1 MEDLSELFQKLID
14 FRKINEQFNIFFK
27 VLDTK
32 KNLNDE
38 KKVNLMLVYIAKE
51 IIIIPQYFEK
61 VLEYFS
67 KETPKLLIESI
78 AFSKDF
84 PFSQPRHVV
93 NCILL
98 SKVIKARPDLK
109 SYAQKYFEQYASPF
123 QEEDSTSA
131 SKTKKCRITLPY
143 NVYLRDLN
151 IVEACYFLLKSDP
164 KFYRQRWKW
173 SIFIKKY
180 SLHTDYKVSW
190 LACQTIAVILG
201 LNESSLK
208 SLISQRLPEDLNLK
222 LTIEFEEHN
231 GFTKNLPDTN
241 TLDQHPFIP
250 RECKEVQ
257 EVVNISGIYISA
269 LSKPKR
275 PLLIEVP
282 STHNN
287 LKKIAISLSCGKA
300 FCLQGPVGSG
310 KTGLI
315 EHLAA
320 CSGRELGDTFI
331 KVQLGDQTDSKM
343 LLGTYKC
350 SEIPGEFIWQPGVLT
365 QAVME
370 GNWLLLEDIDL
381 VSMDVASVLVSLLEN
396 NALTVPGYRDL
407 VPVTPGFQ
415 LFLTQRLI
423 TSSFGQYRHH
433 SNVMQLLEKQLLQ
446 ITIDPLTIAELK
458 YILHVK
464 YPQFDTISD
473 RLNNVFALFCSNR
486 NDETYLVRRPGRL
499 ISTRDF
505 FKWCCRAA
513 INYDVKSQ
521 ESALRVLQDAIDVF
535 CCSIPSVDEALGLAK
550 EISTQLGI
558 INHKAEY
565 FFNNYKPTM
574 KLTLDSF
581 QSERVNLV
589 REHSIYSKQTKFCFT
604 RPTAVLLERIMCCV
618 NLKEPV
624 LLVGETGTGKTS
636 SVQYLAH
643 TLGKKLTVINMNQ
656 QSDSADLLGGFKPVD
671 LRIIIAPI
679 RTEFEAVFR
688 DFFNTES
695 NKEFLNKIAFAFN
708 KQKFLHLIS
717 MMQKSAVTAL
727 RRLSSSLEGA
737 SESEKKKKDQDFC
750 VRWQSVNE
758 KLKKVEVQL
767 KQGNALYFAFIEG
780 SLVKAVREGSWVLL
794 DEINLANAE
803 TLECLSGLLENT
815 SGSICLLEKGDKT
828 PIKRHPNFT
837 LFACMNPATNV
848 GKKDLPTGLRNR
860 FTEFY
865 VDELIEKSD
874 LILLVSS
881 YLEAMALNDQEVSKI
896 VDFYLRIR
904 KEMNLSLCDGM
915 GHKPHFSLRSLCR
928 ALMTASKNPC
938 GTFKRSLY
946 EAFCLSFLTQLDAGS
961 YNMVQGLIGSYL
973 IGDEKKIR
981 AILKQGI
988 PEPKQSGNIFLEFE
1002 GYWIKKGSLEPK
1014 TPDNYILTSSV
1025 RKNLKDLVRVV
1036 SIGKLPVLL
1045 QGDTS
1050 VGKTSLITY
1059 LAKSSGNKCVRIN
1072 NHEHTDLQEY
1082 IGSYVADSTG
1092 KLIFREGVL
1101 VEAMRKGNWIILDEL
1116 NLAPT
1121 DVLEA
1126 LNRVLDDNRELF
1138 IPETQ
1143 DTVKA
1148 DSNFMLFATQ
1158 NPPGVYGGRKMLSRA
1173 FRNRFV
1179 ELHFNEIPPLELES
1193 ILHQR
1198 CAMPQSYA
1206 KKMIIVMTDLQMRR
1220 RGSAAFAGKQGFITL
1235 RDLFRWGERYRLAQ
1249 NSLKLYDWDQ
1259 HLVDEGYLVLAG
1271 KVRKDDEKK
1280 EIVDVLQKHWRRK
1293 VILEHLFSLNDKTS
1307 TVTKHILQKFH
1318 NNSARYPNIVWTFD
1332 MRKLAVLIGKAL
1344 EFKEPVLL
1352 VGETGG
1358 GKTTICQLIAEI
1370 NGQELVAVNCHMH
1383 TESSDFIGGL
1393 RPVREH
1399 SKDSN
1404 SLFEWV
1410 DGPLLNAMRKGS
1422 VFLADEISLADDS
1435 VLERLNSLLEP
1446 ERTLL
1451 LAEKGID
1458 LNNSNNSEILVAD
1471 QNFVFIGTMN
1481 PGGDFGKKE
1490 LSPALRNRFTEV
1502 WCESCTVRDDLVA
1515 IINKNLQINAEF
1527 NFGEKMMEFIDWF
1540 RSTEIGKRYTVSI
1553 RDILTWVNFINQ
1565 CTGEISSDNAYM
1577 HGAHLVFLDSFGSGA
1592 SSNES
1597 VPALEKF
1604 KTRCIKFLDAQF
1616 RNFQA
1621 SDSLS
1626 ISLKIVSTDS
1636 RFGIEPF
1643 YVTMGEEK
1651 LVPDTFSFNAP
1662 TTVSNTR
1669 NLLRGMQLNKAI
1681 LLEGS
1686 PGVGKTSLITALAK
1700 LTRHKMFRVNL
1711 SDQTDISDLFGADL
1725 PLEGG
1730 SGGQFSWRDGPLLQ
1744 ALRQGCW
1751 ILLDELNLAS
1761 QSVLEGLNACL
1772 DHRGE
1777 IFIPE
1782 LAKTFHVQPG
1792 TRFFACQNPMKEG
1805 GCRRGLPKS
1814 FLNRFIQVYISA
1826 FSFRDMKIILT
1837 SQFPSIPEKTLKK
1850 MIDFNCKLAARLDQR
1865 LFGNKGSP
1873 WECNLRDLTRWCQAT
1888 LSHFENNQSLAKKLS
1903 PEYTVQ
1909 LIYVDR
1915 MRNIADKEKVAELYK
1930 EVMGCAI
1937 KRSNSIGYIEEDQVH
1952 FGEVRLKR
1960 GQDKLND
1967 HVLKQ
1972 GEGHLILRGQ
1982 QGVLR
1987 SLTYCVNQNWMAIL
2001 VGNSGVGKSSVVKT
2015 LANLAG
2021 KSLRT
2026 LPVTSA
2032 MDTTDILGGFEQ
2044 TNYSRHLEEI
2054 AKEVERLTLTTVQDL
2069 LIEEQLNKA
2078 VFLLEYWEEYLSISD
2093 SSTLTMEDE
2102 VQLFTRKLTKLEGVL
2117 KELYMKCNSSEEGN
2131 VTLELLNK
2139 CSKMFQAVSH
2149 EKSLNAGGRFE
2160 WVDSVLVKCLQEGS
2174 WLVVDNVNLC
2184 SAAVLDRLNG
2194 LLEPNGVLTVSEKG
2208 VDNNGKMFVVQ
2219 PHKDFRIFL
2228 TMDPKNG
2235 EISRAMRNRGVEI
2248 YMLNDSEIA
2257 TDNNFD
2263 LLSLIDL
2270 KGLSNP
2276 KLIKTLLKV
2285 HEFISTL
2292 ILSEKPKTTDIIQCS
2307 ALISQQMRHG
2317 IDVFQAFSSACIEIY
2332 CKTRNTCEFN
2342 CNNVLEVIQSN
2353 IRRCLD
2359 ASECDADLFCSNV
2372 TLNTSCLEKWSNLEK
2387 VKHQT
2392 SIYVKAIKIFEDVIQ
2407 DVSNTTQEN
2416 LPEFVNRIRKV
2427 DPKKSKKDVS
2437 IWSDIESIKIQNEFV
2452 KKSNLYMLA
2461 NLLSISFTL
2470 TSNKDLD
2477 YRVSYLRSTLNQPQ
2491 WLGAIERFNK
2501 VVSMFVCKDPNLPY
2515 DDRWIN
2521 DSCVNDC
2528 TCNAINYA
2536 LQLEV
2541 FTFTDSLQH
2550 KLSPNNSLYNYLLAV
2565 KNKEVPDSFNNPIC
2579 ENYLDLRTNHFRFMK
2594 KMLSYFA
2601 TDNADLGKRIFELLE
2616 LLSWRLAL
2624 HGFLT
2629 CVRLPEQRL
2638 KGPSALEGQM
2648 DLLALYY
2655 KWFYKYSV
2663 EGVAKLYRVQIPE
2676 PLRAIL
2682 DDINGKIE
2690 EQFSITFKMASNYKK
2705 LNEVPDFYILEAQLA
2720 ALELIQSYDL
2730 FNSKNKP
2737 QQIVALFKSNPEY
2750 RQALINLKLHL
2761 HSGKDIKSELS
2772 ELQHI
2777 SIEKT
2782 SQMLK
2787 VHEMQVLPL
2796 VDSLL
2801 QMILMGVIKTIKSKT
2816 AGNLSS
2822 INHHILLNVDFNG
2835 VLMAY
2840 KETGDVRLLHEI
2852 KKGFYWTAGNSP
2864 STRPHKFIDRID
2876 SGDIGVSIA
2885 GAEPL
2890 FLKAMVLLLVSSEDK
2905 SVVLGNYM
2913 DTHSQRRYL
2922 RALLWDNIH
2931 ALCKDKFDFVCVQKE
2946 ILDYDV
2952 KTFLDR
2958 LRATLSSS
2966 ITNQISDSTLRTVVA
2981 NIETKYQELIK
2992 YFCSLEHRNFLLSC
3006 LADIH
3011 LNLGFAELYLNSL
3024 LPRVDPLAKKT
3035 MKKNH
3040 LVSVLS
3046 MFEQMQRSFELQS
3059 SVFSKEK
3066 GCQHP
3071 YYNVIL
3077 ELITNL
3083 KLKVDKYGDST
3094 NAGVKTYA
3102 YSYVVQQIKYASSNV
3117 FKTSILENINTCTG
3131 LLNDIKSTYSDSIKD
3146 EIQRFIDIFQA
3157 SITSYDKIFQDWQ
3170 QYRGSYPDIVEPL
3183 LANIS
3188 QFIYGLKLKLFW
3200 IKREFVKVE
3209 YEAKFKFDLENEL
3222 LRLVALPSLSKDV
3235 SSLNILVDHYT
3246 AQREGPFSSY
3256 ILRPE
3261 QASYVKNDANVRL
3274 LKCEI
3279 QESFNQ
3285 CVVETKGTR
3294 GLGEDSLEKFNK
3306 LVDAFVDLWNEQER
3320 AKEKEKAAAESLYKT
3335 RSKCDEKPEEK
3346 QIEDDLNEL
3355 FPNYHVL
3362 DFADFQEKQLADP
3375 KTLRQQHETSSVSQI
3390 TENDL
3395 KFVTELHSKLYR
3407 NFAKTEWLAP
3417 EINKNIQV
3425 DYVSFLMEKYKL
3437 VRKIIEGHT
3446 HYFQYKLDSELCASL
3461 SVLLEVSM
3469 KYGSSDSVT
3478 EFSSPRIIKKQT
3490 KNFYKNPDIEEVKT
3504 CLPVLDNLADK
3515 VRKLLQEWPDQPT
3528 LKSILTVIERI
3539 LNFNIGSPISRYLTG
3554 LDILLSKCHEWEQ
3567 VAHSGVSL
3575 INEIP
3580 ELVGKIIEWR
3590 KMELNRWKEL
3600 LNTTYADLTK
3610 PLNNWWLKIYNILK
3624 QFTSEPQI
3632 SEGDLVDTLQK
3643 FITKSPL
3650 VEFQGRLELLMDFH
3664 CHAVMLPKTPQTESL
3679 VNILWN
3685 IYNYFNQF
3693 SSIIGN
3699 KVKDLR
3705 SPIER
3710 KLKDY
3715 VKIARWKD
3723 VNYWTVKDTVEKTHK
3738 ALHKFVREYRTLLLQ
3753 PVTSHLSGQASDN
3766 VMESV
3771 GIWDR
3776 PQRQNPKAHHYT
3788 LDADTYI
3795 VKTSVR
3801 DSPYMSRAR
3810 KLCKETIMGT
3820 DYPNLVK
3827 SLDAFATDII
3837 ETSSHLNKLEVNT
3850 TLPKEKQ
3857 KSQAK
3862 NILNQ
3867 KHRALVDLFQALSK
3881 SGVSF
3886 RTGIMDR
3893 RLKNPAEDF
3902 KMEPINLT
3910 ASFGSFGPHRIDD
3923 KILIIWDSCELYYYR
3938 SLLRYDVLET
3948 ALMTPSQDFGMQNV
3962 ERCRGF
3968 AAHLLCICQDQKRNL
3983 IKATRLHYK
3992 LRGKAKV
3999 MRETCENESFV
4010 SAKALLN
4017 IKKVLNSTS
4026 IVINQVEIILNSC
4039 PDDEA
4044 LVDNNYFE
4052 IPLLESGS
4060 DVIKRKEDEHWK
4072 KTKKLIGNIESLLG
4086 KLQNHTQKI
4095 QCKKTGFIPFA
4106 VKDCF
4111 FEDFQKLAKLIDTL
4125 QQQFQLIKVSESLN
4139 WLATSIRSL
4148 IHEQSHVPIESTPHV
4163 NYENL
4168 LDKFTKSL
4176 LIVIQ
4181 NIYKKYRGLAP
4192 SLKQSSETD
4201 SLEETPLQDDHLKVL
4216 LSGNLQ
4222 ADLSIFEASDV
4233 LNNAELVLETL
4244 LGGSNYANEEER
4256 SLTAQCLPLF
4266 DQVLHLFEYFITQ
4279 QVAAYR
4285 TTCKLTSI
4293 LLNIF
4298 IDLASKGFCI
4308 PPELSDELDKEGISK
4323 PSDGLGLGEGQG
4335 ERDVSDKIESEDQ
4348 LDDAQPAGQ
4357 EKKNE
4362 DPDCKEEDNGIE
4374 MSEDF
4379 DSKLQDKKSA
4389 GDDDE
4394 EQSGDSDVEEQAGE
4408 TEKGA
4413 DQLDQEIWGDDR
4425 EEKEDQEEND
4435 QTKEE
4440 GTGGERDGEDQIE
4453 AKDDSTKKPKNDY
4466 PSESQKDDSEQNKT
4480 EINEI
4485 NELEFDDEQVD
4496 PYHGNQ
4502 PELPEPEP
4510 MDLPDDLHLDEG
4522 EQKDGEQPENNP
4534 FDIDE
4539 MKEQNISED
4548 QPEQPDIPKEQ
4559 QNDEKCFSSD
4569 DEEVTMGKDDEKS
4582 DGENDDKNEEENSG
4596 QDNTEEPAIPQG
4608 ENEKEDAVGD
4618 ADKDES
4624 ALDQTRSS
4632 QENVQA
4638 MEVNETDAADKTQ
4651 ATQCENLKSEQAI
4664 EETMEED
4671 KPDKEGVGQSQMDEN
4686 VSGHSVQANVSQDL
4700 QSSSEKQENEKKR
4713 KERPGESDLKRSLGD
4728 VNQPVEKKLKAL
4740 EAKES
4745 TFSEQQQDPE
4755 KQKADMYQHI
4765 EEATEESAT
4774 QILDVATKE
4783 QAEEQMKEITHEEN
4797 VKNDEKTKEDEEMS
4811 SNAPAEEEEKMDID
4825 DFDTQNQKSV
4835 KQDGNKDKSKHSKQH
4850 SEGEIIQEIQDVEIE
4865 GDIIQTS
4872 TVSRPADSQYYT
4884 QFHLL
4889 QNNAVSK
4896 LNQEEIIAIRNQV
4909 EQELFSWKSRPTSA
4923 EAQQTWQKISSV
4935 TSNLAQELSEQLR
4948 LILEP
4953 TQASH
4958 LKGDFRT
4965 GRRINMRKIIPYIA
4979 SQFRKD
4985 KIWLRRT
4992 KPSKREYQIVLAID
5006 DSSSMADNHS
5016 KELAFESVA
5025 LISKALSLLESGQ
5038 LAVVSFGEN
5047 TEILHKLSDP
5057 FTDISGM
5064 QLLQSFQFGQQK
5076 TGIGKLM
5083 DFVTEMFEEN
5093 NVKVSIPN
5101 AKLLLIVSDG
5111 RGVFSEGESYVCQA
5125 VRRAKLSNIFTVFVI
5140 IDSPENKSSILDIRS
5155 TTFSKDGKL
5164 LGFCN
5169 YMDEFPFPFYIILRD
5184 INSLPGVLSDALM
5197 QWFEMVTSQQ

>member
-1 MEDLSELFQKLID
+1 MEDLSELFQKLGN
-14 FRKINEQFNIFFK
+14 FCKINEQFNIFFK
-27 VLDTK
+27 DLDSK
-32 KNLNDE
+32 KNLNNE
-38 KKVNLMLVYIAKE
+38 TRVNLMLVYIAKE

-61 VLEYFS
+61 VLEHFA
-67 KETPKLLIESI
+67 KETPKLLIEAV

-84 PFSQPRHVV
+84 PFSQPRHII

-98 SKVIKARPDLK
+98 SKITKARPDLK
-109 SYAQKYFEQYASPF
+109 SYAQKYFQQYASPF
-123 QEEDSTSA
+123 EEDLTSS
-131 SKTKKCRITLPY
+131 SKAKKCRITLPY
-143 NVYLRDLN
+143 NIYLKDLN
-151 IVEACYFLLKSDP
+151 IVEACYFLLKSDA
-164 KFYRQRWKW
+164 KFYRRKWKW

-190 LACQTIAVILG
+190 LACQTIAIILG

-208 SLISQRLPEDLNLK
+208 SLISQRLSEDLNLK
-222 LTIEFEEHN
+222 LTIEFDKHES
-231 GFTKNLPDTN
+231 FTKNLKDIN
-241 TLDQHPFIP
+241 TLDQHPLMP
-250 RECKEVQ
+250 RDCKKAQ
-257 EVVNISGIYISA
+257 EVVNISGIYILA

-287 LKKIAISLSCGKA
+287 LRKIAISLSCGKA

-343 LLGTYKC
+343 LLGTYRC
-350 SEIPGEFIWQPGVLT
+350 SEIPGEFVWQPGVLT
-365 QAVME
+365 QAVIE

-381 VSMDVASVLVSLLEN
+381 VSMDIASVLASLLEN

-423 TSSFGQYRHH
+423 ISSSGQHKRH
-433 SNVMQLLEKQLLQ
+433 SNAMYLLEKHVLQ
-446 ITIDPLTIAELK
+446 ITIDPLTVAELRH
-458 YILHVK
+458 ILHVK
-464 YPQFDTISD
+464 YPQFDTIAE
-473 RLNNVFALFCSNR
+473 RLNNVFALFCSSR
-486 NDETYLVRRPGRL
+486 NDESYLVKRPSRL
-499 ISTRDF
+499 ISIRDF
-505 FKWCCRAA
+505 FKWCSRAA
-513 INYDVKSQ
+513 INYNVKSP

-558 INHKAEY
+558 INQKAEY
-565 FFNNYKPTM
+565 FFSNYKPTM
-574 KLTLDSF
+574 KLTSDSF
-581 QSERVNLV
+581 QSDRVSLN
-589 REHSIYSKQTKFCFT
+589 REHSIYSKQTRFCFT
-604 RPTAVLLERIMCCV
+604 RPSAVLLERIMCCV

-656 QSDSADLLGGFKPVD
+656 QSDSVDLLGGFKPVD
-671 LRIIIAPI
+671 LRIILAPI
-679 RTEFEAVFR
+679 RTEFEAVFK

-708 KQKFLHLIS
+708 KQKVLHLIS
-717 MMQKSAVTAL
+717 MMQKSTVAAL
-727 RRLSSSLEGA
+727 KRLSTSLEA
-737 SESEKKKKDQDFC
+737 VNESRKKKKDQDFC
-750 VRWQSVNE
+750 ARWQSINE

-780 SLVKAVREGSWVLL
+780 SLVKAVQEGSWVLL
-794 DEINLANAE
+794 DEINLATAE

-815 SGSICLLEKGDKT
+815 CGSVCLLERGDKT
-828 PIKRHPNFT
+828 PIKRHQNFT

-865 VDELIEKSD
+865 VDELTEKSD

-881 YLEAMALNDQEVSKI
+881 YLEAMALDDREVSKI

-946 EAFCLSFLTQLDAGS
+946 EAFCLSFLTQLDARS
-961 YNMVQGLIGSYL
+961 YDMVQGLVGSYL
-973 IGDEKKIR
+973 IGDEKKVR
-981 AILKQGI
+981 AILKKGM
-988 PEPKQSGNIFLEFE
+988 PEPKESGNIFLEFE
-1002 GYWIKKGSLEPK
+1002 GYWIKKGNLEPIS
-1014 TPDNYILTSSV
+1014 PDNYILTSSV
-1025 RKNLKDLVRVV
+1025 RKNLKDLARVV

-1082 IGSYVADSTG
+1082 IGSYVADSSG
-1092 KLIFREGVL
+1092 KLVFREGVL
-1101 VEAMRKGNWIILDEL
+1101 VDAMRNGNWIILDEL

-1148 DSNFMLFATQ
+1148 DPNFMLFATQ

-1179 ELHFNEIPPLELES
+1179 ELHFNEIPPSELES

-1198 CAMPQSYA
+1198 CAMPLSYA
-1206 KKMIIVMTDLQMRR
+1206 KKMIIVMTDLQVRR

-1249 NSLKLYDWDQ
+1249 NSAKLYDWDQ
-1259 HLVDEGYLVLAG
+1259 HLADEGYLVLAG
-1271 KVRKDDEKK
+1271 KVRKNNEKK

-1293 VILEHLFSLNDKTS
+1293 VILERLFSLNDKTS
-1307 TVTKHILQKFH
+1307 TVTKHILQKFY
-1318 NNSARYPNIVWTFD
+1318 NNSARYPNIVWTFN

-1358 GKTTICQLIAEI
+1358 GKTTMCQLIAEI
-1370 NGQELVAVNCHMH
+1370 NGQELTAVNCHMH

-1399 SKDSN
+1399 SKDNN

-1451 LAEKGID
+1451 LSEKGID
-1458 LNNSNNSEILVAD
+1458 LNNPNNSETLVAH
-1471 QNFVFIGTMN
+1471 QNFIFIGTMN

-1502 WCESCTVRDDLVA
+1502 WCELCTDRDDLVA
-1515 IINKNLQINAEF
+1515 IINKNLQINPEF
-1527 NFGEKMMEFIDWF
+1527 NFGEKMIEFIDWF
-1540 RSTEIGKRYTVSI
+1540 RNTEIGKRYTVSI

-1565 CTGEISSDNAYM
+1565 CTAKMCSDNAYI
-1577 HGAHLVFLDSFGSGA
+1577 HGAHLVFLDSLGSGV

-1597 VPALEKF
+1597 LPVLETF
-1604 KTRCIKFLDAQF
+1604 KTQCLKFLNTQF
-1616 RNFQA
+1616 RNSKA
-1621 SDSLS
+1621 SNSLS
-1626 ISLKIVSTDS
+1626 ISLKIVSTDLH
-1636 RFGIEPF
+1636 FGIEPF

-1651 LVPDTFSFNAP
+1651 SASEMFSFDAP
-1662 TTVSNTR
+1662 TTISNTR

-1686 PGVGKTSLITALAK
+1686 PGVGKTSLITVLAK
-1700 LTRHKMFRVNL
+1700 LTRHKIFRVNL

-1730 SGGQFSWRDGPLLQ
+1730 TGGQFTWRDGPLLQ
-1744 ALRQGCW
+1744 ALREGCW

-1782 LAKTFHVQPG
+1782 LAKTFHVRPG

-1805 GCRRGLPKS
+1805 GSRRGLPKS

-1826 FSFRDMKIILT
+1826 FSFHDMEIILT
-1837 SQFPSIPEKTLKK
+1837 NQFPSIPDEILKK
-1850 MIDFNCKLAARLDQR
+1850 MIDFNYKLATRLNER
-1865 LFGNKGSP
+1865 SFGNKGSP
-1873 WECNLRDLTRWCQAT
+1873 WECNLRDLIRWCQAT
-1888 LSHFENNQSLAKKLS
+1888 LRHFESNPSSAKRLS
-1903 PEYTVQ
+1903 PEYTAQ
-1909 LIYVDR
+1909 LIYIDR
-1915 MRNIADKEKVAELYK
+1915 MRSIADKKQVEELYK

-1937 KRSNSIGYIEEDQVH
+1937 KGSNPVGYIEEDQVH
-1952 FGEVRLKR
+1952 FGEVCLKR

-1967 HVLKQ
+1967 SVLKQ

-2054 AKEVERLTLTTVQDL
+2054 AKEVERLTLTIVQDL

-2093 SSTLTMEDE
+2093 SSTLTMKDE
-2102 VQLFTRKLTKLEGVL
+2102 VQLFTRKLAKLEGVL

-2139 CSKMFQAVSH
+2139 CSKIFQAVNH
-2149 EKSLNAGGRFE
+2149 DKSLNAGGRFE

-2194 LLEPNGVLTVSEKG
+2194 LLEPNGVLTVSERG
-2208 VDNNGKMFVVQ
+2208 VDENGKMFVVE

-2248 YMLNDSEIA
+2248 YMLNDSELA
-2257 TDNNFD
+2257 TANNFD

-2285 HEFISTL
+2285 HEFISNL
-2292 ILSEKPKTTDIIQCS
+2292 ILSEKPKIIDIIQCS

-2317 IDVFQAFSSACIEIY
+2317 IDIFQAFSSACIEIY
-2332 CKTRNTCEFN
+2332 CKTRNPCEFN
-2342 CNNVLEVIQSN
+2342 CNNVLEVMQSN

-2359 ASECDADLFCSNV
+2359 TLECDADLFCSNV
-2372 TLNTSCLEKWSNLEK
+2372 TLNTNCLERWSNLEK
-2387 VKHQT
+2387 VKHQA
-2392 SIYVKAIKIFEDVIQ
+2392 SLYVKAIKVFEDVVQ
-2407 DVSNTTQEN
+2407 DVSNTAQEN
-2416 LPEFVNRIRKV
+2416 VRKFVNRMGKV
-2427 DPKKSKKDVS
+2427 DSKKGKKDVS

-2452 KKSNLYMLA
+2452 EKSNLYMLA

-2470 TSNKDLD
+2470 TSKKDLD
-2477 YRVSYLRSTLNQPQ
+2477 YGVSYLRSAINQPQ

-2501 VVSMFVCKDPNLPY
+2501 VVSMFVCKDPNLPH

-2565 KNKEVPDSFNNPIC
+2565 RNKEVPKSVNNPIC

-2594 KMLSYFA
+2594 KMVSYFA
-2601 TDNADLGKRIFELLE
+2601 TDSTDFGKKVFELLE

-2624 HGFLT
+2624 HGYLT
-2629 CVRLPEQRL
+2629 CVRMPQQQL
-2638 KGPSALEGQM
+2638 KGPSALEGRM
-2648 DLLALYY
+2648 DLLTLYY
-2655 KWFYKYSV
+2655 KWFYKHSV
-2663 EGVAKLYRVQIPE
+2663 ERVAKLYGVRIPKT
-2676 PLRAIL
+2676 LRTIL
-2682 DDINGKIE
+2682 DNINKKIE
-2690 EQFSITFKMASNYKK
+2690 EEFSITFKLASNYKK
-2705 LNEVPDFYILEAQLA
+2705 LNEVPDFYTSETQLVV
-2720 ALELIQSYDL
+2720 LDLIQSYDL
-2730 FNSKNKP
+2730 FSPKNNL
-2737 QQIVALFKSNPEY
+2737 QEIVALFKSSPEY
-2750 RQALINLKLHL
+2750 RQSLINLKLHL
-2761 HSGKDIKSELS
+2761 HSGKDTKDELS
-2772 ELQHI
+2772 ELQNVSVKKNGQI
-2777 SIEKT
+2777 
-2782 SQMLK
+2782 LK
-2787 VHEMQVLPL
+2787 EQITQVLPL
-2796 VDSLL
+2796 VDFLM
-2801 QMILMGVIKTIKSKT
+2801 QMLVMGIIKTIKSKT
-2816 AGNLSS
+2816 FGNLSN
-2822 INHHILLNVDFNG
+2822 INRHILLNVDFNG

-2840 KETGDVRLLHEI
+2840 KETGDARLLHEI
-2852 KKGFYWTAGNSP
+2852 KKGFYWAAGNSP
-2864 STRPHKFIDRID
+2864 STCPHKFIHGID
-2876 SGDIGVSIA
+2876 NGDMGVSIA

-2890 FLKAMVLLLVSSEDK
+2890 YLKAMVPLVVSLDDK

-2913 DTHSQRRYL
+2913 DVHSQRHYL

-2931 ALCKDKFDFVCVQKE
+2931 ALCEDKFDFVSVQKE
-2946 ILDYDV
+2946 ILDFNV

-2958 LRATLSSS
+2958 IQSALNSS
-2966 ITNQISDSTLRTVVA
+2966 ISNQISNSVLHALVA
-2981 NIETKYQELIK
+2981 NIEAQYQKLIK
-2992 YFCSLEHRNFLLSC
+2992 YFRSLENRDFLLSC

-3024 LPRVDPLAKKT
+3024 LPRIDPLAKKA

-3040 LVSVLS
+3040 LVSVVS
-3046 MFEQMQRSFELQS
+3046 MFEQMQKSFELQS
-3059 SVFSKEK
+3059 SVFSKEE
-3066 GCQHP
+3066 GCRHP

-3083 KLKVDKYGDST
+3083 KLKVDKYGDNT

-3117 FKTSILENINTCTG
+3117 FKTSILEDINTCTG
-3131 LLNDIKSTYSDSIKD
+3131 LLNDIKSTYSDSIRDK
-3146 EIQRFIDIFQA
+3146 IQRFIDIFQT
-3157 SITSYDKIFQDWQ
+3157 SITNYDKIFQDWQ

-3183 LANIS
+3183 LANIC
-3188 QFIYGLKLKLFW
+3188 QFIYGFKLKLFW
-3200 IKREFVKVE
+3200 IKRELIKVE
-3209 YEAKFKFDLENEL
+3209 YEAKFKFDLETEL

-3235 SSLNILVDHYT
+3235 PSLNILVDHYT
-3246 AQREGPFSSY
+3246 AQRNGPFSSY
-3256 ILRPE
+3256 VLRPE
-3261 QASYVKNDANVRL
+3261 QASYIKNDADVRL

-3285 CVVETKGTR
+3285 CIVEAKGTQR
-3294 GLGEDSLEKFNK
+3294 LDEASLENFNK
-3306 LVDAFVDLWNEQER
+3306 LVDAFINLWNEQER
-3320 AKEKEKAAAESLYKT
+3320 AKEKENTEAENLYKT
-3335 RSKCDEKPEEK
+3335 RTKCDEKPEEE

-3362 DFADFQEKQLADP
+3362 DFADFQEKQFADSTIP
-3375 KTLRQQHETSSVSQI
+3375 TQQHETSSVSQI

-3395 KFVTELHSKLYR
+3395 KFVIELHSKLYR
-3407 NFAKTEWLAP
+3407 NFTRTEWLSP
-3417 EINKNIQV
+3417 EVNKNIQV
-3425 DYVSFLMEKYKL
+3425 DYVSPLMEKYKL
-3437 VRKIIEGHT
+3437 VRQIIEGHP

-3469 KYGSSDSVT
+3469 KYGCNDSVT
-3478 EFSSPRIIKKQT
+3478 EFSSPRISKKQT
-3490 KNFYKNPDIEEVKT
+3490 KGFYKNPDIGEVKT
-3504 CLPVLDNLADK
+3504 CLPVLDNLGNK
-3515 VRKLLQEWPDQPT
+3515 IRKLLQEWPDQPT
-3528 LKSILTVIERI
+3528 LKSILTVIERV
-3539 LNFNIGSPISRYLTG
+3539 LNFDIRSPISRYLTG

-3580 ELVGKIIEWR
+3580 ELVEKIIEWR
-3590 KMELNRWKEL
+3590 KMELNQWKEL
-3600 LNTTYADLTK
+3600 LNTTYTDLTK

-3624 QFTSEPQI
+3624 QYTSEAQI
-3632 SEGDLVDTLQK
+3632 SESDLVDTLQK

-3664 CHAVMLPKTPQTESL
+3664 CYAIILPKTPQTESFT
-3679 VNILWN
+3679 NILWN

-3693 SSIIGN
+3693 SSVIGN
-3699 KVKDLR
+3699 KIKDLR

-3723 VNYWTVKDTVEKTHK
+3723 VNYWSVKDTVEKTHK
-3738 ALHKFVREYRTLLLQ
+3738 ALHKFVREYRALLLQ
-3753 PVTSHLSGQASDN
+3753 PVVPHLNGQGSDN

-3795 VKTSVR
+3795 VKASVK
-3801 DSPYMSRAR
+3801 DSPYMSKAR

-3837 ETSSHLNKLEVNT
+3837 ETSSYLNKLELDT

-3857 KSQAK
+3857 RSQAK

-3867 KHRALVDLFQALSK
+3867 KHRALADLFQALSK

-3893 RLKNPAEDF
+3893 RLKNLAEDF
-3902 KMEPINLT
+3902 RMQPINLT
-3910 ASFGSFGPHRIDD
+3910 ASFGSFGLHRIDD

-3938 SLLRYDVLET
+3938 SLLRYDILET
-3948 ALMTPSQDFGMQNV
+3948 ALITPSQDFGVQNV

-3992 LRGKAKV
+3992 LRRKAKV
-3999 MRETCENESFV
+3999 MRETCENEFFI
-4010 SAKALLN
+4010 SAEALLN
-4017 IKKVLNSTS
+4017 IKKVLSSTS
-4026 IVINQVEIILNSC
+4026 VVLSQVQIILNSC
-4039 PDDEA
+4039 PDDA
-4044 LVDNNYFE
+4044 TLVDNSYLE
-4052 IPLLESGS
+4052 IPLLESDKS
-4060 DVIKRKEDEHWK
+4060 VMKRKEDEHWK
-4072 KTKKLIGNIESLLG
+4072 KTKKLIDNVESLLG
-4086 KLQNHTQKI
+4086 KLQSHTQKI
-4095 QCKKTGFIPFA
+4095 QYKKTGFIPFA

-4111 FEDFQKLAKLIDTL
+4111 FEDFQKLATLIDTL
-4125 QQQFQLIKVSESLN
+4125 QQQFQPIKVSQSLN

-4148 IHEQSHVPIESTPHV
+4148 VNEYSHIQVESAPHV

-4192 SLKQSSETD
+4192 SSKQSSEID
-4201 SLEETPLQDDHLKVL
+4201 PSEETPLQDDHLKVL

-4222 ADLSIFEASDV
+4222 ADLSNFEASNV
-4233 LNNAELVLETL
+4233 LNNTELVLETL
-4244 LGGSNYANEEER
+4244 LEGSNYPNEEER

-4266 DQVLHLFEYFITQ
+4266 DQVLHLSEYFITQ

-4308 PPELSDELDKEGISK
+4308 PPELSDELDKQGN
-4323 PSDGLGLGEGQG
+4323 PSEGLGLGEGQG
-4335 ERDVSDKIESEDQ
+4335 ERNVSDKIESEDQ
-4348 LDDAQPAGQ
+4348 LDDTQPAGQ

-4362 DPDCKEEDNGIE
+4362 DSDCKEEDNGIE

-4389 GDDDE
+4389 GEDDE
-4394 EQSGDSDVEEQAGE
+4394 EQSDDSDVEEQAGE

-4413 DQLDQEIWGDDR
+4413 DELDQEIWGDDKD
-4425 EEKEDQEEND
+4425 EKEDQEEND

-4440 GTGGERDGEDQIE
+4440 GTGGERDGEDQME
-4453 AKDDSTKKPKNDY
+4453 ARDDSTKKSKNDDL
-4466 PSESQKDDSEQNKT
+4466 SQSQKDNSEQNKP

-4485 NELEFDDEQVD
+4485 NESDFDDEQID

-4502 PELPEPEP
+4502 PEPPEPEP
-4510 MDLPDDLHLDEG
+4510 MDLPDDFHLDEG
-4522 EQKDGEQPENNP
+4522 EEKNEEQPENNP

-4539 MKEQNISED
+4539 MKEHNISESELE
-4548 QPEQPDIPKEQ
+4548 QPEIPKEQ
-4559 QNDEKCFSSD
+4559 QHDEEKCFSSD
-4569 DEEVTMGKDDEKS
+4569 DEEVTIGKDVEKS
-4582 DGENDDKNEEENSG
+4582 EGENDDKNEEENSG
-4596 QDNTEEPAIPQG
+4596 QDNTEEPVIPQK
-4608 ENEKEDAVGD
+4608 ENDKEDTVGD
-4618 ADKDES
+4618 SDKDES
-4624 ALDQTRSS
+4624 ALDQTQSN
-4632 QENVQA
+4632 QENVEA
-4638 MEVNETDAADKTQ
+4638 MEVNEADAADKTQ
-4651 ATQCENLKSEQAI
+4651 ATQSENLKSEQAL
-4664 EETMEED
+4664 EEIMEED
-4671 KPDKEGVGQSQMDEN
+4671 KPDKEGVGQSQMEEN

-4700 QSSSEKQENEKKR
+4700 QSSSENQENEKKR

-4728 VNQPVEKKLKAL
+4728 INQPVQKKLKAM
-4740 EAKES
+4740 EAHES
-4745 TFSEQQQDPE
+4745 ASSEQQQDSE
-4755 KQKADMYQHI
+4755 KQKADMYEHI
-4765 EEATEESAT
+4765 KEATEEPTT

-4783 QAEEQMKEITHEEN
+4783 QAEEQRKKIAHEEN
-4797 VKNDEKTKEDEEMS
+4797 VENDEKTKEDEETS
-4811 SNAPAEEEEKMDID
+4811 SNIPAEEEEEMDIND
-4825 DFDTQNQKSV
+4825 LDTQNQKSV
-4835 KQDGNKDKSKHSKQH
+4835 KQDGNKDKSKHSNQH
-4850 SEGEIIQEIQDVEIE
+4850 SAGEILEEIQDTEIE
-4865 GDIIQTS
+4865 GDTIKTS
-4872 TVSRPADSQYYT
+4872 TVSRPADSQHYT

-4889 QNNAVSK
+4889 QDNASTK
-4896 LNQEEIIAIRNQV
+4896 LNQEQINAVRNQV
-4909 EQELFSWKSRPTSA
+4909 KHELSSWKSRPTSA
-4923 EAQQTWQKISSV
+4923 EAEQTWQKISSV
-4935 TSNLAQELSEQLR
+4935 TSNLAQDLSEQLR
-4948 LILEP
+4948 LVLEP

-4958 LKGDFRT
+4958 LKGDYRT

-5047 TEILHKLSDP
+5047 IEILHKLSDP
-5057 FTDISGM
+5057 FTDMSGM

-5076 TGIGKLM
+5076 TYIGKLM

-5093 NVKVSIPN
+5093 NVRASIPN

-5111 RGVFSEGESYVCQA
+5111 RGVFSEGENYVCQA
-5125 VRRAKLSNIFTVFVI
+5125 VRRTKLSDIFTVFVI

-5169 YMDEFPFPFYIILRD
+5169 YMDEFPFPFYIVLRD

-5197 QWFEMVTSQQ
+5197 QWFEMVTSQS